1 MFDSMAFNA
10 DELTNMHNAVQDYTD
25 KVQGLLDDIQ
35 KDEITGSNGVYGE
48 AQIKTINKYIS
59 DTVDQIHSIVKYF
72 DTFKDAL
79 SQVSTAYDKKQQ
91 SISMGPV
98 QAHEEADPSEMIT
111 VHME

>member
-1 MFDSMAFNA
+1 MPPTQQFDLNIA
-10 DELTNMHNAVQDYTD
+10 AVGNGSAMCDGKTVRNQSLSI
-25 KVQGLLDDIQ
+25 KVTEGSSSSISLYPD
-35 KDEITGSNGVYGE
+35 TGYRVASIKVNG
-48 AQIKTINKYIS
+48 Q
-59 DTVDQIHSIVKYF
+59 
-72 DTFKDAL
+72 DAL